1 MNITVHKAKTN
12 LSKILLQVEGGEEVV
27 VCRGKQPVAKIVPYY
42 DGHRPRPPVGQATSK
57 PFRLPDNAFAPLT
70 GEELKEWGL

>member
-27 VCRGKQPVAKIVPYY
+27 VCRGKQPVAKIVPYH
-42 DGHRPRPPVGQATSK
+42 DGHRESLQNSRKS
-57 PFRLPDNAFAPLT
+57 L
-70 GEELKEWGL
+70 

>member
-27 VCRGKQPVAKIVPYY
+27 VCRGKQPVAKIVPYH
-42 DGHRPRPPVGQATSK
+42 DGHRERPPVGQRTSK
-57 PFRLPDNAFAPLT
+57 PFKIPEKAFDPLSL
-70 GEELKEWGL
+70 EELKEWGI

>member
-27 VCRGKQPVAKIVPYY
+27 VCRGKQPVAKIVPYH
-42 DGHRPRPPVGQATSK
+42 DGHRARPPVGQVTSK
-57 PFRLPDNAFAPLT
+57 PFLLPEDAFDPMT
-70 GEELKEWGL
+70 EQELKEWGL